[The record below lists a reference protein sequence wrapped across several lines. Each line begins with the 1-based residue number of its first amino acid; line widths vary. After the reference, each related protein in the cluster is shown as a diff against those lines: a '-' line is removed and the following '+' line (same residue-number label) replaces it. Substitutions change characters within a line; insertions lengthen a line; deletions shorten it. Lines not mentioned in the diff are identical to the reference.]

1 MLGVARCQVP
11 WRLRVAFMERSDT
24 LGIAYSCEVC
34 FSDIWTTATRK
45 RGRKL
50 GQFALCYRPAFWMT
64 EFFPIKSAMDY
75 SLLWANRVLI
85 SIFHLLLNWNRNHWA
100 RGPLRMV
107 SWGSRTVLSA
117 LPPWLKETGSQKHSI
132 GCPLSAL
139 FTPPS
144 SPKAHTE
151 HRQGFES
158 NPVLT
163 SIRIGN
169 EAWNSTAISN
179 SSSPW
184 PVSGNRVDHSTCCF
198 TCDNDSWASEEA
210 EASFDLFITLSDLE
224 SNSHNDCRWLLGSR
238 TLSGLLLGGI
248 LKHLFAMVSP

>member
-1 MLGVARCQVP
+1 MEAESCFHGEEWHPRNCTQLWGLL
-11 WRLRVAFMERSDT
+11 LRHLDYCHEEEREEI
-24 LGIAYSCEVC
+24 GPVC
-34 FSDIWTTATRK
+34 IVLQTSLLDDRI
-45 RGRKL
+45 L
-50 GQFALCYRPAFWMT
+50 SNQN
-64 EFFPIKSAMDY
+64 AMDY

-107 SWGSRTVLSA
+107 SWGSRTLLSA

-158 NPVLT
+158 NLVLT

-198 TCDNDSWASEEA
+198 TCDNDSWASAEA

-224 SNSHNDCRWLLGSR
+224 PNSHNDCRWLLGSR

-248 LKHLFAMVSP
+248 LKHLFAMVSPLLRQELT